1 MINKKFTQFLAAAL
15 LFSLGASQT
24 YISQTSS
31 ASDIKIVKK
40 YKYDYSNQKEV
51 SRLKNKNQKVEK
63 KISSLDK
70 KIADL
75 QKQLKHYTN
84 PNAVESLSKQKLSTL
99 NY

>member
-51 SRLKNKNQKVEK
+51 SRLKNKTK
-63 KISSLDK
+63 KLKRKLALWTK
-70 KIADL
+70 K
-75 QKQLKHYTN
+75 
-84 PNAVESLSKQKLSTL
+84 
-99 NY
+99 